1 MSLFPRKIASQLILL
16 MLFAL
21 VAAQFIS
28 TVVIGQRQFKK
39 INQNF
44 INEFEYR
51 LNQLNQLI
59 PTLDNQQRQL
69 VLNAASTGIINFSLA
84 NKPIINKTVGKWQ
97 PIFQHAPKTLY
108 VWHQEPCYFHA
119 GLLCDPDVLDFSDNI
134 KKNMSWPV
142 INEEIFTNS
151 KVTHAASFQI
161 TDNQWLN
168 AALLPPPR
176 LSALSTNRTITFL
189 VICGLI
195 MIAVVT
201 AITHHITSPLRLL
214 SEYAH
219 RFGRGE
225 SLPPLPPQGTIELQ
239 ETIKA
244 FNEMYTRIQR
254 FTNDRTQLL
263 AALSHDL
270 RTPITSLA
278 LRLEFLPDCED
289 KDRMLLTLKEMQHMV
304 ETTLTHVRVLADTEQ
319 FQSVDLASLISSVA
333 IDLID
338 LGMPIKMHLNKSI
351 TAKCKPIALRRAVR
365 NLLENAVRYGQQA
378 HVSLFETEHSIKI
391 SVKDQGP
398 GIPQEKLN
406 EVLKPFFRLESS
418 RNSNSGGIGLG
429 LTITKDI
436 IQNHGGQ
443 LILNNLSPRGLEVV
457 IKLPK

>member
-1 MSLFPRKIASQLILL
+1 MNFFPRKIASQLILL
-16 MLFAL
+16 ILFAL
-21 VAAQFIS
+21 IAAQIIS
-28 TVVIGQRQFKK
+28 TIVIGQRQFKK

-51 LNQLNQLI
+51 LNQLHQLL
-59 PTLDNQQRQL
+59 PSLDEQQQQL
-69 VLNAASTGIINFSLA
+69 VLNAASTGIIHFSFD
-84 NKPIINKTVGKWQ
+84 NKPIINKTVGSWQ
-97 PIFQHAPKTLY
+97 PTFQHAPKTLY
-108 VWHQEPCYFHA
+108 VWHQEPCYVHVWLF
-119 GLLCDPDVLDFSDNI
+119 CDQKVLDFSERI
-134 KKNMSWPV
+134 KEAMPWSV
-142 INEEIFTNS
+142 INDEIFSNS
-151 KVTHAASFQI
+151 KVTHVASFQI
-161 TDNQWLN
+161 AENQWLN

-176 LSALSTNRTITFL
+176 LSAIWTNRTITFL

-195 MIAVVT
+195 MVAVVT

-225 SLPPLPPQGTIELQ
+225 SLPPLPTQGTIELQ

-278 LRLEFLPDCED
+278 LRLEFIPDCED
-289 KDRMLLTLKEMQHMV
+289 KDRMLVTLKELQHMV
-304 ETTLTHVRVLADTEQ
+304 ENTLTHVRVLADTEQ
-319 FQSVDLASLISSVA
+319 FQSVDLGSLISSVA
-333 IDLID
+333 TDLVD
-338 LGMPIKMHLNKSI
+338 LGMPIEANLDKHI
-351 TAKCKPIALRRAVR
+351 TAKCKPIALRRALR
-365 NLLENAVRYGQQA
+365 NLLENAVRYGQHAQ
-378 HVSLFETEHSIKI
+378 VELSETEHYVKI
-391 SVKDQGP
+391 RVTDHGP
-398 GIPQEKLN
+398 GIPQEKIN

-443 LILNNLSPRGLEVV
+443 LTLKNLSPRGLEVI

>member
-1 MSLFPRKIASQLILL
+1 MNLFPRKIASQLILL
-16 MLFAL
+16 ILIAL
-21 VAAQFIS
+21 IAAQVIS
-28 TVVIGQRQFKK
+28 TIIIGQRQVKK
-39 INQNF
+39 ISQNF

-51 LNQLNQLI
+51 LNQINQLL
-59 PTLDNQQRQL
+59 PTLDEQQQRL
-69 VLNAASTGIINFSLA
+69 VLNASSTGIIHFSLA
-84 NKPIINKTVGKWQ
+84 EEPVISKTVGHWRPTFKH
-97 PIFQHAPKTLY
+97 PPKKLFI
-108 VWHQEPCYFHA
+108 WHQEPCYFH
-119 GLLCDPDVLDFSDNI
+119 GGVFCDPKAVALSERI
-134 KKNMSWPV
+134 KESMNWSVM
-142 INEEIFTNS
+142 NQEIFSSS
-151 KVTHAASFQI
+151 KVTHIVSFQVA
-161 TDNQWLN
+161 DNQWLN
-168 AALLPPPR
+168 AALLPPPPI
-176 LSALSTNRTITFL
+176 SALWTNRTITFL

-333 IDLID
+333 TDLID
-338 LGMPIKMHLNKSI
+338 LGMSIQVNLDKHI
-351 TAKCKPIALRRAVR
+351 TAKCKPIALRRALR
-365 NLLENAVRYGQQA
+365 NLLENAVRYGEQA
-378 HVSLFETEHSIKI
+378 QVDLSETEHYIKI
-391 SVKDQGP
+391 RVTDHGP
-398 GIPQEKLN
+398 GIPQEKIN
-406 EVLKPFFRLESS
+406 EVLKPFFRLEGS

-443 LILNNLSPRGLEVV
+443 LILNNLSPKGLEAI